1 MHACLF
7 LISLPNCPL
16 PQGFTTDRCIPLT
29 WAWVWTPLLDRLE
42 EGEGRMGSA
51 SLSIP
56 SSTLSWTPVGL
67 CFPAGTGNPPQP
79 WQIWTSIVTNRHEGR
94 LEVRS
99 QSLTGC
105 VYRDTR
111 PGASEPLLVCSG
123 LGRLLL
129 RLHSDAGSCG
139 KVPTLEPFSDRP

>member
-1 MHACLF
+1 M
-7 LISLPNCPL
+7 
-16 PQGFTTDRCIPLT
+16 
-29 WAWVWTPLLDRLE
+29 E
-42 EGEGRMGSA
+42 SA
-51 SLSIP
+51 SLSSP

-67 CFPAGTGNPPQP
+67 CFPASTGNLPQP

-111 PGASEPLLVCSG
+111 PGASEPLLICSG
-123 LGRLLL
+123 LEDCFSDVTVMQGLVGRFPGGSNPRAFL
-129 RLHSDAGSCG
+129 RLALMFWA
-139 KVPTLEPFSDRP
+139 LEFLVATGPGR